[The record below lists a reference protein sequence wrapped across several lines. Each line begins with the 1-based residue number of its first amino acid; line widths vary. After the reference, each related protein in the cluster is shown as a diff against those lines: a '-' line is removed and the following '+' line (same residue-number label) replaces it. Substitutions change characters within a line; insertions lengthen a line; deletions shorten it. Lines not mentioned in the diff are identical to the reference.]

1 VVTSTEAKEWA
12 REHLRGNC
20 IRAATKSFQSHPAR
34 PGAFTHWG
42 AAFKFGASL
51 LGLPVGDYP
60 HSRPPQTAFP
70 DDLKEPVRDAYRA
83 AGFIHAAS
91 RVPRLAG
98 SGGLAA

>member
-1 VVTSTEAKEWA
+1 MSSRGGCSTAGDFERAAKFAAESG
-12 REHLRGNC
+12 LTG

-42 AAFKFGASL
+42 AGFKFGASL

-70 DDLKEPVRDAYRA
+70 DDLKQPVRDAYRA

-91 RVPRLAG
+91 
-98 SGGLAA
+98 